1 MSAEAVKPKA
11 AEPAATTWVGDD
23 GVTKEEL
30 EGLDLAKFPWLGKSL
45 RSTLELA
52 KNPLRRLLS
61 DKIMTLATRNVKLEP
76 MDDSNAAFPKLLE
89 EVKKVAKERNQE
101 LTDKEAMDAIGGK
114 APVVRRALLYMQT
127 TSVEQC
133 GHRDTREQWTHRLA
147 EMWHVFSCVQRHSP
161 CSSPRTL
168 HAFHT
173 PMSAPWRLGMR
184 RAENGRQGT

>member
-1 MSAEAVKPKA
+1 M
-11 AEPAATTWVGDD
+11 GDD

-89 EVKKVAKERNQE
+89 EVKKVAKVTGSLPPRRPPRGPRSSHSHALRPQERNQE
-101 LTDKEAMDAIGGK
+101 LTDKEAMDAMGGK
-114 APVVRRALLYMQT
+114 APVVRRALLYLQT
-127 TSVEQC
+127 TSESS
-133 GHRDTREQWTHRLA
+133 GHRDTREQWT
-147 EMWHVFSCVQRHSP
+147 
-161 CSSPRTL
+161 
-168 HAFHT
+168 
-173 PMSAPWRLGMR
+173 
-184 RAENGRQGT
+184 

>member
-89 EVKKVAKERNQE
+89 EVKKVAKVTGFLAAAAASSRPSLFSLHALRPQERNQE
-101 LTDKEAMDAIGGK
+101 LTDKEAMDGMGGK
-114 APVVRRALLYMQT
+114 APVVRRALLDMQT
-127 TSVEQC
+127 TSVESS
-133 GHRDTREQWTHRLA
+133 GHRD
-147 EMWHVFSCVQRHSP
+147 
-161 CSSPRTL
+161 
-168 HAFHT
+168 
-173 PMSAPWRLGMR
+173 
-184 RAENGRQGT
+184 

>member
-30 EGLDLAKFPWLGKSL
+30 EALDLAKFPWLGKSL

-89 EVKKVAKERNQE
+89 EVKKVAKVTGFLAAAAASSRPSLFSLPRPSPSGAQPGA
-101 LTDKEAMDAIGGK
+101 DGQGGDGRDGWQSSCGETSS
-114 APVVRRALLYMQT
+114 PLYADDI
-127 TSVEQC
+127 
-133 GHRDTREQWTHRLA
+133 RREQWT
-147 EMWHVFSCVQRHSP
+147 
-161 CSSPRTL
+161 
-168 HAFHT
+168 
-173 PMSAPWRLGMR
+173 
-184 RAENGRQGT
+184 

>member
-30 EGLDLAKFPWLGKSL
+30 EGLDLAKFPWLGKSV
-45 RSTLELA
+45 RSMLELA

-76 MDDSNAAFPKLLE
+76 VDDSNAAFPKLLE
-89 EVKKVAKERNQE
+89 EVKKVAKVTGFLAAAAASSRPSLFSLPRHLRTQERNQE
-101 LTDKEAMDAIGGK
+101 LTDKEAMDAVGGK

-127 TSVEQC
+127 TPV
-133 GHRDTREQWTHRLA
+133 EQWT
-147 EMWHVFSCVQRHSP
+147 
-161 CSSPRTL
+161 
-168 HAFHT
+168 
-173 PMSAPWRLGMR
+173 
-184 RAENGRQGT
+184 

>member
-1 MSAEAVKPKA
+1 MSEEAVKPKA

-45 RSTLELA
+45 RSMLELA

-76 MDDSNAAFPKLLE
+76 VDDSNAAFPKLLE
-89 EVKKVAKERNQE
+89 EVKKVAKVTGFLAAAAASSRPSLFSLHALRPQERNQE
-101 LTDKEAMDAIGGK
+101 LTDKEAMDAVGGK

-127 TSVEQC
+127 TPV
-133 GHRDTREQWTHRLA
+133 EQWT
-147 EMWHVFSCVQRHSP
+147 
-161 CSSPRTL
+161 
-168 HAFHT
+168 
-173 PMSAPWRLGMR
+173 
-184 RAENGRQGT
+184 